1 MPCGVAG
8 QGAPRWPQG
17 QPHWAQGTY
26 PARCFLDLSEMP
38 SRDMSLLNTMMPT
51 SMFTL
56 GESGAGVR
64 AGHGALRKPWPA
76 VAATH
81 RGGFWGSKSWG
92 QLTSTMTAAGP
103 TKA

>member
-1 MPCGVAG
+1 
-8 QGAPRWPQG
+8 
-17 QPHWAQGTY
+17 
-26 PARCFLDLSEMP
+26 MP

-64 AGHGALRKPWPA
+64 AGHGALASRGWQELPRTE
-76 VAATH
+76 VA
-81 RGGFWGSKSWG
+81 FWGSHARG

>member
-1 MPCGVAG
+1 
-8 QGAPRWPQG
+8 
-17 QPHWAQGTY
+17 
-26 PARCFLDLSEMP
+26 MP

-64 AGHGALRKPWPA
+64 AGHGALREPGLAGP
-76 VAATH
+76 ATH
-81 RGGFWGSKSWG
+81 RGGFWGSKARE